1 MRQQSCIG
9 VVDTIRIYKPSRLW
23 VIISGIEVIKPCFVI
38 IEIAAVAERVDLCD
52 VVRAVRSVSVA
63 VGGKHL
69 HRAVAPLVIGISRHD
84 RARSVIDADDI
95 ALCIVGKVIGRRR
108 GLRFGR
114 IMVIV
119 KPIYIAAAVGRRQ
132 QLAVARIIVV
142 CG

>member
-1 MRQQSCIG
+1 M
-9 VVDTIRIYKPSRLW
+9 VVSS
-23 VIISGIEVIKPCFVI
+23 VS
-38 IEIAAVAERVDLCD
+38 ERVDLCD
-52 VVRAVRSVSVA
+52 VVRAVRCMSVA

-69 HRAVAPLVIGISRHD
+69 HRTVAPFVIGISRHD
-84 RARSVIDADDI
+84 CARSVIDADDI
-95 ALCIVGKVIGRRR
+95 ALRIVGKVIGRRR